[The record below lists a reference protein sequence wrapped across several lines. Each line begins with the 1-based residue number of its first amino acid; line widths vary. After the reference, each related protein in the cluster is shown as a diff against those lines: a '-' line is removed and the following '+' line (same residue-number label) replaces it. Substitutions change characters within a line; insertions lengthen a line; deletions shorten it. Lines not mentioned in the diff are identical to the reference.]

1 MSVCSVTLA
10 FFKACHGCQYWDY
23 QTATHFTDILVEFRL
38 RLATELRIGVITEN
52 DVVYQVVYSENTQ
65 YS

>member
-1 MSVCSVTLA
+1 M
-10 FFKACHGCQYWDY
+10 
-23 QTATHFTDILVEFRL
+23 HFTDILVELRL